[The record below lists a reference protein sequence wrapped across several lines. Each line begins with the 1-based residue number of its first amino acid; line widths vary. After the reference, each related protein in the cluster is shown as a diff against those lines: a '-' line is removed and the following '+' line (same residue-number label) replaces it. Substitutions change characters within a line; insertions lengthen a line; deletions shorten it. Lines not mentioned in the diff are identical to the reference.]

1 MPIQPTTHNNTAR
14 TPAGHKITVSKTT
27 LRNTAAAICAATLL
41 TAATAGF
48 GTAKAASG
56 KCPAKGIHL
65 QVLGAGGPQLDD
77 DHASTGYLIWR
88 DGKAKALIDIGGGTA
103 LNFEKS
109 GAKFNDLEA
118 IAFSHFHI
126 DHAGGL
132 PALVKGGFFT
142 DRKTDLPILGPDGN
156 KVMPSTTAYLKAL
169 FGKPD
174 GAYKYMNAFLN
185 KDARSTYKMK
195 PKNIKASGKKM
206 VEAMKTKSLT
216 LKAIPVKHGPLPALA
231 WRVEIGG
238 TSVTFSGDM
247 SGENGT
253 LEKLAKDT
261 TILVAHNA
269 VPDGVK
275 GTPRALHMPPT
286 VIGKIAAAA
295 RPKMLVLSHRM
306 KPTFGKED
314 ATRKGIAKSFNGK
327 PLFAEDMQCFKVK

>member
-1 MPIQPTTHNNTAR
+1 MPNKLTRRKAAALI
-14 TPAGHKITVSKTT
+14 
-27 LRNTAAAICAATLL
+27 TAAILTSTGGLSHA
-41 TAATAGF
+41 TAAT
-48 GTAKAASG
+48 G
-56 KCPAKGIHL
+56 KCPANGIHL
-65 QVLGAGGPQLDD
+65 QVLGAGGPQIND
-77 DHASTGYLIWR
+77 DHASTGYLIWQ
-88 DGKAKALIDIGGGTA
+88 DGKAKALIDLGGGTA

-109 GAKFNDLEA
+109 GANFKDLEA

-132 PALVKGGFFT
+132 PALVKGGFFL

-156 KVMPSTTAYLKAL
+156 KIMPSTTAYLKAL

-185 KDARSTYKMK
+185 KDAKSTYKLQ
-195 PKNIKASGKKM
+195 PKNITASGKEM

-216 LKAIPVKHGPLPALA
+216 LKAIPVTHGPLPALA

-238 TSVTFSGDM
+238 VSVTFSGDM

-253 LEKLAKDT
+253 LEQLAKDT

-269 VPDGVK
+269 VPDGAE

-295 RPKMLVLSHRM
+295 TPKMLVLSHRM